1 MEGVVGASHHRWKR
15 VLVALAFMML
25 GRIITKE
32 DMPAMTHR
40 RSLAQTQ
47 DLLTQQDDAALLKKT
62 SIKDE
67 DGCGFNGGH
76 PNWVPYTHQD
86 YKVLKEILQ
95 CDRSASEAGQKMDRL
110 TKLQCTVNVGDSMSS
125 IVSQFDRIWFIGD
138 SILRQQFWNL
148 ICMLSPNINK
158 KEEIS
163 SIGGYGDE
171 KWIRTTHNGT
181 ILQYT
186 RFGWL
191 FDNEE
196 SALYNDAFPEA
207 IRTYTNRDAI
217 IINAAAHY
225 TGRRITTLNRTA
237 HFITDM
243 SFKSNASIFF
253 VEASDEQWPTSNG
266 YFTPSCW
273 GQCQCESLTPER
285 ILGVGHVSQAVN
297 VSQDIPTSPF
307 DFDSALRNDSL
318 CIPNCLPANWRN
330 NLANPVLRNGRLAI
344 VPLWRQLVAH
354 GMPHSRLER
363 GDCTHKSSDALI
375 VMNHQLGRSMLQT
388 LYDR

>member
-1 MEGVVGASHHRWKR
+1 MEGVVGASHQRWKR
-15 VLVALAFMML
+15 LLSALTFIMV
-25 GRIITKE
+25 GRIIKNGNK
-32 DMPAMTHR
+32 PAISHG

-47 DLLTQQDDAALLKKT
+47 DFLVQQVDETLHKKT
-62 SIKDE
+62 SMKDD
-67 DGCGFNGGH
+67 DGCGLFGGT

-86 YKVLKEILQ
+86 YKVLKGILQ

-110 TKLQCTVNVGDSMSS
+110 TKLQCTVNVGDTMSS
-125 IVSQFDRIWFIGD
+125 IISQFDRIWFIGD

-148 ICMLSPNINK
+148 ICMLSPNMNK
-158 KEEIS
+158 REQLS
-163 SIGGYGDE
+163 SMGGYGDE
-171 KWIRTTHNGT
+171 SWIRTTHNGT

-196 SALYNDAFPEA
+196 TALYKDTFPEA

-217 IINAAAHY
+217 VINAAAHY
-225 TGRRITTLNRTA
+225 TGRRISTLNRTA
-237 HFITDM
+237 HFITEM

-285 ILGVGHVSQAVN
+285 LLGTGHVSQAVN
-297 VSQDIPTSPF
+297 ISQDNPTTPF

-330 NLANPVLRNGRLAI
+330 DLANPVLGRGRLTI
-344 VPLWRQLVAH
+344 VPVWRQLVAH
-354 GMPHSRLER
+354 GMPHSRYER

-375 VMNHQLGRSMLQT
+375 VMNHQLGRSMLQV
-388 LYDR
+388 LGYR